1 MEKKKE
7 IAITDEEKMKKRI
20 KFFNEI
26 VSILEGLFIVPIVTT
41 IIILIIG
48 FGQFLFVHKTTFLGG
63 AVREL
68 NNMSIYQDKTEYT
81 WISEKETDLTWKDI
95 KLLADEFLG
104 RENGEIKLSDRNN
117 DIIGNIS
124 ALLVLIFVFLN
135 MIMYILIIDNIGGI
149 FKEILNTGSPFS
161 EKAVKNMKKM
171 SILSILLFLF
181 GVGGLK
187 ISIMSVIIIIS
198 LTYIWRYGYKLQ
210 KESDET
216 L

>member
-20 KFFNEI
+20 KYLKEI
-26 VSILEGLFIVPIVTT
+26 VSILEGLLIVPIVIT

-63 AVREL
+63 TVREL
-68 NNMSIYQDKTEYT
+68 NNVSINQDKTEYT

-104 RENGEIKLSDRNN
+104 KENGEIKLSARNN
-117 DIIGNIS
+117 DIIENIS
-124 ALLVLIFVFLN
+124 AVLILIFVFVD
-135 MIMYILIIDNIGGI
+135 MIMYVLIMDNIVGI
-149 FKEILNTGSPFS
+149 FKEILNIGSPFT

-171 SILSILLFLF
+171 SILSILLFLL
-181 GVGGLK
+181 GIGGLK
-187 ISIMSVIIIIS
+187 ISLMSVIIIIF